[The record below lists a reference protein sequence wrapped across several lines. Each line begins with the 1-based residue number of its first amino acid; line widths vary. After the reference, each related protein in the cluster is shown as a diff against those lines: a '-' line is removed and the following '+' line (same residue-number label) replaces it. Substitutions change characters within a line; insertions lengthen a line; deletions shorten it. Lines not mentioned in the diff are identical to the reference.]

1 MAANI
6 AALQA
11 RASDLLTTLWNVQ
24 ARQAPLEARF
34 RRALAAWNALPHGA
48 PVPPAPGFPSWTSLA
63 AALQARFGTPQ
74 GPQASPP

>member
-11 RASDLLTTLWNVQ
+11 RANDLLATLWSVQ

-34 RRALAAWNALPHGA
+34 RRALTAWNALPQGA
-48 PVPPAPGFPSWTSLA
+48 TVPTAPGFPSWTSLA
-63 AALQARFGTPQ
+63 AALQARFGTPL
-74 GPQASPP
+74 GHQAPPH